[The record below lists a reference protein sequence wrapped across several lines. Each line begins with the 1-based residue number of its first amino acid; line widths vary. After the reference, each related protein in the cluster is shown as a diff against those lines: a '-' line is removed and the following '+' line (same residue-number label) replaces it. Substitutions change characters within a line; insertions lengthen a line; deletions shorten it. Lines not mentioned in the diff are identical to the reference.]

1 MSGFLLDTNV
11 VSMLAPSKAEASAD
25 FLTWLDRMDA
35 DGQLFLSV
43 VSIHEIEKG
52 IALLD
57 HKGTTAKAA
66 SMKAWLSGLVS
77 TYDDKIIGVDAQAAA
92 IGGRLEAKAL
102 AAGHDPGMADA
113 VIAGIAAAHELV
125 IVTRNTKHFLPF
137 GVAVLSPEEAATEG
151 DQA

>member
-1 MSGFLLDTNV
+1 
-11 VSMLAPSKAEASAD
+11 MLAPSKAEASAD

-125 IVTRNTKHFLPF
+125 IVTRNTKHFLRRYRQSRHQP
-137 GVAVLSPEEAATEG
+137 
-151 DQA
+151 

>member
-1 MSGFLLDTNV
+1 LNGFLLDTNV
-11 VSMLAPSKAEASAD
+11 VSMLTPSKVEASAG

-35 DGQLFLSV
+35 DGRIFLSV

-52 IALLD
+52 IALLN
-57 HKGTTAKAA
+57 HKGATAKAA
-66 SMKAWLSGLVS
+66 SLKAWLGGLVS
-77 TYDDKIIGVDAQAAA
+77 TYDDKIIGFDAQAAA

-137 GVAVLSPEEAATEG
+137 GIAVLSPDEAAAEG
-151 DQA
+151 GQA

>member
-1 MSGFLLDTNV
+1 
-11 VSMLAPSKAEASAD
+11 MLAPSKAEASTD

-35 DGQLFLSV
+35 DGRLFLSV

-137 GVAVLSPEEAATEG
+137 GVAVLSPDEAATEG